1 MLAPVPRVPRFAG
14 LIKQLIVSTVVHA
27 AVVHTSKPV
36 AEKPPWA
43 KTSARKTTS
52 ASALSSMALA
62 RRPSAALGAIS
73 SQLKSAT
80 VGDEDNNNGGIL
92 APARTI
98 IVLPRAFG
106 GAGSTTG
113 RALTKK
119 IIPTVFEAPPAP
131 RVGGKNRSADPLAQ
145 TSSLPC

>member
-1 MLAPVPRVPRFAG
+1 MFAPVPRVPRFAG

-43 KTSARKTTS
+43 KTSARVTTS

-62 RRPSAALGAIS
+62 RPSAALGAIS
-73 SQLKSAT
+73 SQLKSTT
-80 VGDEDNNNGGIL
+80 VGDEDNNNGAIL
-92 APARTI
+92 TPVRTT
-98 IVLPRAFG
+98 IVWPRAFG